1 MSNEY
6 FVNASDLSLV
16 AGTIREKADINE
28 QLVFP
33 NGFVLAIEGI
43 SAGAGLNFEVVWGMT
58 RPISPAVNTIWV
70 NTGVEVTK
78 WSFSQ
83 TEPTDPVEG
92 MVWFFVSHSQTA
104 INAITENEI
113 MLYPSKAYQ
122 YSNEGAW
129 VSTPAFT
136 YKDGGWHDWST
147 YLYYR
152 GDQCEDISGGWET
165 DITNEVTFYA
175 DRMYVD
181 MVASYREHFVY
192 AGKAI
197 DFSGAN
203 VLTIVIDVETTSAF
217 NFNIT
222 SSSYNGG
229 KVVEHVISDTGKQTI
244 ELDVSN
250 IDGSYFISFYKRTYG
265 VNTSDP
271 STFVRFNLYELYL
284 T

>member
-1 MSNEY
+1 MANEY
-6 FVNASDLSLV
+6 FVNAADLSLV

-33 NGFVLAIEGI
+33 NGFVSAIEGI
-43 SAGAGLNFEVVWGMT
+43 SAGAGLNFEVVWGTT

-129 VSTPAFT
+129 VSTQAFT

-152 GDQCEDISGGWET
+152 GDQCEDISGGWRT
-165 DITNEVTFYA
+165 SITNDVTFYA
-175 DRMYVD
+175 DRMYVN
-181 MVASYREHFVY
+181 MVASYTEHSVY
-192 AGKAI
+192 TNKDI

-203 VLTIVIDVETTSAF
+203 VLTIVIDVETTAPF
-217 NFNIT
+217 TFNI
-222 SSSYNGG
+222 GG
-229 KVVEHVISDTGKQTI
+229 KVVEYVISDTGKQTI

-250 IDGSYFISFYKRTYG
+250 IDGRYSIIFYKRTYN